1 MKLAYH
7 YSDSPLRISRRKYVN
22 KFNFKETDIPR
33 MAFATPYSLL
43 TWSSLEDLNQRLET
57 PVSEINFRANLVI
70 GPDEKI
76 PYIEDQWRKRLRYED
91 VFIFKITAF
100 DYQEVFN
107 FAFFIFIPLNFVL
120 LYSY

>member
-7 YSDSPLRISRRKYVN
+7 YSDSPLRVARLKFLN

-43 TWSSLEDLNQRLET
+43 TWGSLEDLNQRLDT

-70 GPDEKI
+70 ESDDNI
-76 PYIEDQWRKRLRYED
+76 PYIEDRWRKRLRYAYCLANEID
-91 VFIFKITAF
+91 
-100 DYQEVFN
+100 
-107 FAFFIFIPLNFVL
+107 
-120 LYSY
+120 

>member
-76 PYIEDQWRKRLRYED
+76 PYIEDQWRKRLRYEYI
-91 VFIFKITAF
+91 FIFRITAF
-100 DYQEVFN
+100 D
-107 FAFFIFIPLNFVL
+107 
-120 LYSY
+120 

>member
-1 MKLAYH
+1 
-7 YSDSPLRISRRKYVN
+7 
-22 KFNFKETDIPR
+22 

-43 TWSSLEDLNQRLET
+43 TWSSLEDLNQKLET

-70 GPDEKI
+70 GTDEKI

-100 DYQEVFN
+100 D
-107 FAFFIFIPLNFVL
+107 
-120 LYSY
+120 